1 MKATKTLTSTTL
13 NNINCSLL
21 KTPKNTMIGL
31 FIVVQDF
38 DGNNFFWQTL
48 TTRDVDI
55 FPRETKATAAQ
66 IKLYS

>member
-1 MKATKTLTSTTL
+1 
-13 NNINCSLL
+13 
-21 KTPKNTMIGL
+21 MIGL